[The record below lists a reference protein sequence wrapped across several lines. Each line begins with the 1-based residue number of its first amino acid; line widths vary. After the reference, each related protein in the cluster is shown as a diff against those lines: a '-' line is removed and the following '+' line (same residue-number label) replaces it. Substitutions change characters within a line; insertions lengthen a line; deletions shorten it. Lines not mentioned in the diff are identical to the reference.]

1 MSELREKVIQ
11 LMEDYKNRPSNS
23 NKAYHGMLAL
33 ITEEKRAL
41 LESIKK
47 AATDTIR
54 PGFLSPSEQKEAIAA
69 QAYAMAS
76 MIDSLL
82 ASLSE
87 REG

>member
-1 MSELREKVIQ
+1 MDSKIVEYEMLGI
-11 LMEDYKNRPSNS
+11 PP
-23 NKAYHGMLAL
+23 NKRAVFDAYIESMLEGF
-33 ITEEKRAL
+33 TEEKRAL